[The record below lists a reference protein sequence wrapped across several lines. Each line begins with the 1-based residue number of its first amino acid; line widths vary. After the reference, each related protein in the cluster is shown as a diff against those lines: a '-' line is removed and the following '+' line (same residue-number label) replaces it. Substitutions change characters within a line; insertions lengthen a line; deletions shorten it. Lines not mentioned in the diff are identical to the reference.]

1 MHNPYDVGIITDDDA
16 EHRARTPPSLGGD
29 DFAYAK
35 GSPIISPAAG
45 SVNLVDDDTGGSGG
59 RMIGVDHGDGVVS
72 QQLHASRILVAFDER
87 VDEGQTIGLSGGSAF
102 GSESGVGAHIHAHFV
117 VDGVRH
123 GWVNFLAAIEGIA
136 PDDEQIIILE
146 DTMDIRI
153 IFDPTTGGAFRQFA
167 TNAATGKRTARPLTL
182 DQARLLKRYLRNR
195 AVFGEDLANLP
206 KGEGPGE
213 TILLLAE
220 YDRFVAPILREI
232 GP

>member
-1 MHNPYDVGIITDDDA
+1 MSVA
-16 EHRARTPPSLGGD
+16 VRA
-29 DFAYAK
+29 
-35 GSPIISPAAG
+35 GSPVISPAAG
-45 SVNLVDDDTGGSGG
+45 TVNLVDDGPGGSGG
-59 RMIGVDHGDGVVS
+59 RIVGVDHGGGVVS
-72 QQLHASRILVAFDER
+72 QQLHLSRILVSPDRE
-87 VDEGQTIGLSGGSAF
+87 VEEGQTIGLSGGSAN
-102 GSESGVGAHIHAHFV
+102 GSESGVGKHIHAHFV
-117 VDGVRH
+117 VNGVRH
-123 GWVNFLAAIEGIA
+123 GWVNFLASVEGVA

-146 DTMDIRI
+146 DAMDIRI